1 MRQIK
6 CGFMPD
12 NLGENPTPT
21 IFLYPLR
28 NGTILSHF
36 LLSVYEGGVSSVTES
51 IYEFD
56 LGHGFS

>member
-1 MRQIK
+1 
-6 CGFMPD
+6 MPD